1 MSGHM
6 LDVHMEYGSP
16 SVSLRCLMPPD
27 APCRRRP
34 PDYENRESWSLDE
47 STETGHVCWA
57 VEWIDLAG
65 QECISV
71 DSHHGLLASV
81 PVTLVYDEGP
91 VVTPLDGDA

>member
-6 LDVHMEYGSP
+6 IDVHMEDGSP
-16 SVSLRCLMPPD
+16 SVSIRCLMPPD

-34 PDYENRESWSLDE
+34 SDYAN
-47 STETGHVCWA
+47 HVCWA
-57 VEWIDLAG
+57 VEWVDLAG
-65 QECISV
+65 QECINV